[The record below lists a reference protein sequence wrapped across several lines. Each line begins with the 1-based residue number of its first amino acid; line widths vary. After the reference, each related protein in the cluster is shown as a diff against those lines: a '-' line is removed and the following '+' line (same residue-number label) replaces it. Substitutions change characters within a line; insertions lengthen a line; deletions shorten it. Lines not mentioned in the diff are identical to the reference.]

1 MRPYSM
7 SRIRWKCWKCYLIW
21 GSKKYGSWWF
31 SKNKK
36 KPYSGNFVP
45 TFLNVNRVLLFVQDR
60 HSPWLEA
67 AESPPVLLWS
77 APKCFF
83 CKTFWRREISAQTSN
98 KWRSPGLS
106 ILQLSANTN
115 FEVEPSLW
123 VIQNTFPKRFWKCFV
138 KNSKMVL
145 QRQKTKMREGE
156 LKR

>member
-1 MRPYSM
+1 MANPKTRVREMSPYSM

-60 HSPWLEA
+60 HNPWLEA

-83 CKTFWRREISAQTSN
+83 LQDILTQRNFSPNLKQMEVTRTLDFAAICKFEFWRKAITLGDTEYVSET
-98 KWRSPGLS
+98 
-106 ILQLSANTN
+106 IL
-115 FEVEPSLW
+115 
-123 VIQNTFPKRFWKCFV
+123 K
-138 KNSKMVL
+138 VL
-145 QRQKTKMREGE
+145 CQKF
-156 LKR
+156 